1 MLRPLAE
8 LRVFGVAPL
17 LFGLFAVPSAAPAA
31 DADGPEGRPPSMC
44 ETLREMADRID
55 QPTISV
61 SENQ

>member
-1 MLRPLAE
+1 
-8 LRVFGVAPL
+8 
-17 LFGLFAVPSAAPAA
+17 LFGLFAVPAAAPAA